1 MVPLDWRLR
10 LPNGHLKLFK
20 VLQVKKGVTVL
31 AGVVDPDFEW
41 KVASTR

>member
-10 LPNGHLKLFK
+10 LPTGYLELLKD
-20 VLQVKKGVTVL
+20 LQVKKGVTVL
-31 AGVVDPDFEW
+31 VGVVDPDSEW